1 VILVALHDL
10 ALAGRAPALGAAYA
24 AGQRSDPFYL
34 FSISQ
39 PALEQQPWCAGTVY
53 LLPADHFEVQPPI
66 TVDDTVIHVAQ
77 VASPRPVK
85 PAARL
90 VVEPGDFPFLAQI
103 HGHKD
108 GLLRARMAADPDGF
122 PWFEEP

>member
-1 VILVALHDL
+1 MH
-10 ALAGRAPALGAAYA
+10 
-24 AGQRSDPFYL
+24 
-34 FSISQ
+34 
-39 PALEQQPWCAGTVY
+39 
-53 LLPADHFEVQPPI
+53 ADHFEVQSPI
-66 TVDDTVIHVAQ
+66 TVDDTVTYVAQ

-108 GLLRARMAADPDGF
+108 DLVRARRAADPDGLLR
-122 PWFEEP
+122 FEEP